1 MSYQVL
7 ARKWRP
13 NTFQELTGQGHVSK
27 TIENAI
33 KSERIAH
40 AYLFSGVRG
49 VGKTTVAR
57 ILAKSLNCA
66 EGPTAIPCMKC
77 QSCHEITGGYAVDVV
92 EIDGASHTGV
102 DNIRELQEN
111 AQYAPL
117 RGRYKIYIIDEV
129 HMLSTSAFNA
139 LLKILEEPPPHI
151 VFIFATTEPHKIPA
165 TIHSRCQTYQFRRIS
180 YKEIMERLQFILH
193 EEGIKAG
200 ESALSIVA
208 RASDGSMRDALSL
221 LDQVI
226 AYTGENI
233 TDEDVAWIL
242 GTAEHLTV
250 HLIQH
255 ILNKD
260 SAGALNI
267 LKELSDGGYDIKQ
280 FLLNIVEHIRN
291 LTMIKLGVGGDV
303 IDLPSEEI
311 AAASKLAEGV
321 PIEDFQRLFGIFS
334 SALEEMRWFPYPRFS
349 LEMAVIKASNMRP
362 VVPVDDLLAKLQD
375 IEHRMVSGVP
385 PMGLKGGEN
394 QRDKNVPPILNLGVD
409 RRGVP
414 TTPEGFSGKAS
425 MRVPLTK
432 DDEDSLPFKGRVRVG
447 MGLSSDENKQ
457 ETSDN
462 QAMPIKDESDLK
474 SVWKSIVGRIL
485 ERKPS
490 LGSYI
495 EQSIPLGISEGI
507 LTIGFNG
514 GASVFITLLDRKD
527 SKDYIL
533 EVVKGY
539 MQGVSGIRFTTAS
552 DKTENN
558 PAPAYEEYVATAHEK
573 QQEEVDDAFSD
584 PIVQEAIDILG
595 GELVELRNKKQIN

>member
-33 KSERIAH
+33 KSGRIAH

-66 EGPTAIPCMKC
+66 EGPTATPCMKC
-77 QSCHEITGGYAVDVV
+77 QSCQEITGGFSVDVL
-92 EIDGASHTGV
+92 EIDGASNTGV
-102 DNIRELQEN
+102 DNIRDLQEN

-139 LLKILEEPPPHI
+139 LLKILEEPPAHI

-193 EEGIKAG
+193 EEGITAG

-250 HLIQH
+250 PLIQH

-267 LKELSDGGYDIKQ
+267 LKELSDGGYDLKQ
-280 FLLNIVEHIRN
+280 FLLNIIEHIRN
-291 LTMIKLGVGGDV
+291 FMMIKLGVGGDV
-303 IDLPSEEI
+303 IDLPSEDV
-311 AAASKLAEGV
+311 AVSAKLSEGV
-321 PIEDFQRLFGIFS
+321 PLEDFQRMFGIFS
-334 SALEEMRWFPYPRFS
+334 SALEEMRWFPFPKFS

-375 IEHRMVSGVP
+375 MESRVISGTPRSDVKRRPVSPVSAISDD
-385 PMGLKGGEN
+385 
-394 QRDKNVPPILNLGVD
+394 DKEGIVYEKIVLGDDISHV
-409 RRGVP
+409 
-414 TTPEGFSGKAS
+414 SKAAA
-425 MRVPLTK
+425 
-432 DDEDSLPFKGRVRVG
+432 G
-447 MGLSSDENKQ
+447 SSPKAEESRQ

-462 QAMPIKDESDLK
+462 PSVNNKEGNTKEGGDLR
-474 SVWKSIVGRIL
+474 SVWKSVVGRIL

-495 EQSIPLGISEGI
+495 EQGIPRGISDGI
-507 LTIGFNG
+507 LNIGFNG

-539 MQGVSGIRFTTAS
+539 IQGVSGIKFTTVS
-552 DKTENN
+552 DKKENI
-558 PAPAYEEYVATAHEK
+558 PAPAYEEYVASVHEK
-573 QQEEVDDAFSD
+573 QQEEVEDAFSD

-595 GELVELRNKKQIN
+595 GELVELRNKKAE